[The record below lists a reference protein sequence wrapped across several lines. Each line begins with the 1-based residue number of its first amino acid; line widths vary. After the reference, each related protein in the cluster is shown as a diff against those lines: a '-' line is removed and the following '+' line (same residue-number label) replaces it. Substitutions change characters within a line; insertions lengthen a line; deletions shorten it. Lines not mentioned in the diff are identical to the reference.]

1 MMHDDE
7 RSLVANGCNLL
18 NGQLDKFAGG
28 QNGCRILDV
37 CCVCIGLYISWM
49 PFYECFFF
57 FQHKKNINVATVYK
71 ALREKLH
78 DNV

>member
-7 RSLVANGCNLL
+7 RSLLANGCNLL

-37 CCVCIGLYISWM
+37 VIGLYISWM
-49 PFYECFFF
+49 PLYDVIST
-57 FQHKKNINVATVYK
+57 HKEYFVATV
-71 ALREKLH
+71 
-78 DNV
+78 